1 MSKEL
6 EKARVEMKK
15 KFRAELDL
23 ANATISE
30 LREDNAIKSSD
41 LRVKE
46 SIIENLQNENKKL
59 RELTKLSESE
69 INAILASAK
78 VSSIFNVFSSL
89 RY

>member
-6 EKARVEMKK
+6 EKARIEMKK

-69 INAILASAK
+69 INAILTSAK
-78 VSSIFNVFSSL
+78 VSSVFNAFSNL

>member
-6 EKARVEMKK
+6 EKARIEMKK

-69 INAILASAK
+69 INAILASSK
-78 VSSIFNVFSSL
+78 VSSIFNAFSSL

>member
-1 MSKEL
+1 
-6 EKARVEMKK
+6 MKK

-23 ANATISE
+23 ANETISE
-30 LREDNAIKSSD
+30 LRNDNAIKSSD

-69 INAILASAK
+69 INVILASAK
-78 VSSIFNVFSSL
+78 VSSVFSAFSNL

>member
-6 EKARVEMKK
+6 EKARIEMKK

-23 ANATISE
+23 ANTTISE

-78 VSSIFNVFSSL
+78 VSSIFNTFSSL

>member
-6 EKARVEMKK
+6 EKARIEMKK

-23 ANATISE
+23 ANATINT
-30 LREDNAIKSSD
+30 LRKDNAAKSSD

-46 SIIENLQNENKKL
+46 SIIENLSNENKKL
-59 RELTKLSESE
+59 RELTKLSESD
-69 INAILASAK
+69 INVILASAK
-78 VSSIFNVFSSL
+78 VSSIFNAFSNL

>member
-6 EKARVEMKK
+6 EKARIEMKK

-30 LREDNAIKSSD
+30 LMEDNAIKSSD

-46 SIIENLQNENKKL
+46 SIIENLQNENK
-59 RELTKLSESE
+59 S
-69 INAILASAK
+69 
-78 VSSIFNVFSSL
+78 
-89 RY
+89 

>member
-1 MSKEL
+1 
-6 EKARVEMKK
+6 MKK

-23 ANATISE
+23 ANETISE
-30 LREDNAIKSSD
+30 LRNDNAIKSSD

-78 VSSIFNVFSSL
+78 VSSVFSAFSNL